1 MRGLAAALTV
11 ALAASHAAGGQQRV
25 ADTVTS
31 AEGLFAEWYGPLP
44 HPKSGE
50 IVVTS
55 RWLAPDSD
63 RSLER
68 SLISDLAQQ
77 YWLGREGWPVSTQ
90 WLAEGLALYS
100 AVRGIHE
107 TLEGRHPVSFRYFG
121 GFIPFALRATEW
133 SPYPLGPRPR
143 VHPLDDGHQPDGDGK
158 AQRAALALHTL
169 ERYLGWPAFQQV
181 LEALQTQPAADR
193 DPVAHLNAIVSGQR
207 GRDMTWFFNEA
218 FRFDAVF
225 DYGIEAFTSE
235 PDAGEPPAYVTTV
248 SLRRYGDGIFAG
260 TSEPPSSP
268 YASGRSLPVLIRFE
282 DGTEVRDWWD
292 GRQAAAELRYVSAS
306 RGVVAS
312 VDPDV
317 FLVLDAD
324 RTNNTRTLQRHVDP
338 IGVRMALRWILWLQD
353 AMVTYSGL
361 A

>member
-1 MRGLAAALTV
+1 MAV
-11 ALAASHAAGGQQRV
+11 ALAVAVAAPHAAGGQQRV

-31 AEGLFAEWYGPLP
+31 TTNLFAEWYGPLP

-77 YWLGREGWPVSTQ
+77 YWLRREGWPASAQ

-100 AVRGIHE
+100 TVRGIHE
-107 TLEGRHPVSFRYFG
+107 TLEGRHPVSLRYFG
-121 GFIPFALRATEW
+121 GFVPFALRLTAW
-133 SPYPLGPRPR
+133 SPSPLGPRPR
-143 VHPLDDGHQPDGDGK
+143 VRTLPDVPQPDAR

-181 LEALQTQPAADR
+181 LEALQTQAPPDG

-207 GRDMTWFFNEA
+207 GRDMTWFFDEA

-225 DYGIEAFTSE
+225 DYGIESFTSE
-235 PDAGEPPAYVTTV
+235 LNAGDRPAYVTTV

-260 TSEPPSSP
+260 TSEPRSGP
-268 YASGRSLPVLIRFE
+268 YASGRSLPVLVRFE

-292 GRQAAAELRYVSAS
+292 GREAAAELRYVSAS

-312 VDPDV
+312 VDPEV